1 MTVKSFVVTGRGGQG
16 VKLATELLAYASFE
30 QGLVA
35 IQYSVYGA
43 LVRGGD
49 IASFLTVD
57 SADPGLAL
65 RSSYDFMMAMHNNW
79 FAKYY
84 QRLAPGAIAIIDKN
98 QVPGDWL
105 TRDDVEHRV
114 VNFTALAK
122 EAGSVSASNML
133 AAGYLAAASG
143 VVSLEALEAGL
154 EEVVPSHRRDRL
166 EVNLRAMNAGFREG
180 LAGSDVGQS
189 ARV

>member
-1 MTVKSFVVTGRGGQG
+1 VTAKSFVVTGRGGQG
-16 VKLATELLAYASFE
+16 VKLATELLAYASFQ

-57 SADPGLAL
+57 SKDPGLAL
-65 RSSYDFMMAMHNNW
+65 RSSYDFMLAMHNNW
-79 FAKYY
+79 FDKYY
-84 QRLAPGAIAIIDKN
+84 QRLAPGAVAIIDKN
-98 QVPGDWL
+98 QVPSDWL
-105 TRDDVEHRV
+105 TRKDVEHRI

-122 EAGSVSASNML
+122 EAGSLSASNML

-154 EEVVPSHRRDRL
+154 EEVVPAHRRDRL
-166 EVNLRAMNAGFREG
+166 EMNLRAMVAGFQ
-180 LAGSDVGQS
+180 AGRTGSEVGPS
-189 ARV
+189 VKV